1 MIPWIKAFHLI
12 AIVAWF
18 AGLFYLPRLF
28 VYHADARD
36 AISIE
41 RFKIM
46 EHRLYYYIMAPA
58 ALLTLLFGFILFSFS
73 ANYYAQAIWMQLKLA
88 LVAVLILFHLYCG
101 KCLRAFKVD
110 KNQHASLFYR
120 WLNEFP
126 TLLLIAIVIV
136 AEVHPFSL

>member
-1 MIPWIKAFHLI
+1 MSWIKALHII
-12 AIVAWF
+12 AMVAWF

-28 VYHADARD
+28 VYHADAKD
-36 AISIE
+36 EISIK

-46 EHRLYYYIMAPA
+46 EHRLYYYIMLPS

-73 ANYYAQAIWMQLKLA
+73 VNYYVQATWMHLKLG

-101 KCLRAFKVD
+101 RCLHNFKLD
-110 KNQHASLFYR
+110 NNQHSSLFYR
-120 WLNEFP
+120 WLNELP

-136 AEVHPFSL
+136 AEVHPF